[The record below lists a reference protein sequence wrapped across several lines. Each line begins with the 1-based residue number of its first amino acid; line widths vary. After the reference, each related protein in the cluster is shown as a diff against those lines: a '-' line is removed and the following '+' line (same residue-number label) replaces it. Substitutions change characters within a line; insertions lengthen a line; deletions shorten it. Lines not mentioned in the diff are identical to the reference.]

1 MPGIM
6 KYDLKYEQPDL
17 VARAGV
23 AVSTGVLA
31 NIAYKLFIPD
41 IFCVVVFFF
50 LVFLYSNSHVPRFN
64 ETTQNY

>member
-1 MPGIM
+1 M

-50 LVFLYSNSHVPRFN
+50 FFSFSLF
-64 ETTQNY
+64 